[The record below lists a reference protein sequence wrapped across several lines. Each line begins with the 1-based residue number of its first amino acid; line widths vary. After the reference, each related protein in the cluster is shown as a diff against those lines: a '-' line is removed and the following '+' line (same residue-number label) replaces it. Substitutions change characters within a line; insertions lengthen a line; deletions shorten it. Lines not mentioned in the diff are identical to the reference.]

1 MNDILSM
8 TVSADHEQ
16 VTVAMTQEHGVT
28 TLLLSAE
35 EARMLGRDLLRAAD
49 EHETMQQAQGGAA

>member
-16 VTVAMTQEHGVT
+16 VTVAMAQEDGVT

-49 EHETMQQAQGGAA
+49 EHETMRQA